1 MKKAWFA
8 LAALAGVAVWSAA
21 IEYSTMQRGGLT
33 VEDCATIRSVFV
45 GKDTAKHTFVI
56 EALGLENGCASPD
69 RHVTRRLVKRLHS
82 FENPDLSIVDY
93 VDRLL
98 LTRRDDAAARW
109 LPAAVAV
116 HLAWDRL
123 PLTNGT
129 APQVRSSRL
138 KAEIDKLHDTLKGDD
153 TAAIVASLERYLSR
167 PALAPPAEWDAAD
180 QLLKRLRLIATREY
194 FYWYARSSEWRRTPI
209 TNHLFSV
216 SIYNPA
222 IICDDS
228 RAIRHVAELFLAG
241 QASDL
246 NGEYAL
252 RGLLRIAEKN
262 PDFPDLAERIAAK
275 LGDSVSLRL
284 EPPSIKY
291 DREVVA
297 PDNCASAIE
306 LISRQDA
313 NNR

>member
-1 MKKAWFA
+1 MKKAWFS
-8 LAALAGVAVWSAA
+8 LAALAGIAVWSAA
-21 IEYSTMQRGGLT
+21 IEYSTMRRGGLT
-33 VEDCATIRSVFV
+33 IEDCATMRSVFV
-45 GKDTAKHTFVI
+45 GRDTARHTFII
-56 EALGLENGCASPD
+56 EALGLESGCVPPD
-69 RHVTRRLVKRLHS
+69 RHVTRQLVKRLHS

-98 LTRRDDAAARW
+98 LTHRDDAAARW

-116 HLAWDRL
+116 YFAWERL
-123 PLTNGT
+123 PFTNGT

-138 KAEIDKLHDTLKGDD
+138 KAEIDKLQDTLKGEDA
-153 TAAIVASLERYLSR
+153 AAIVASLESYLSR
-167 PALAPPAEWDAAD
+167 PALALSAEWVVAD
-180 QLLKRLRLIATREY
+180 QLLKRLRLIAIREY
-194 FYWYARSSEWRRTPI
+194 LYWYARSSEWRRTP
-209 TNHLFSV
+209 TTSHLFSV
-216 SIYNPA
+216 SVYNPA
-222 IICDDS
+222 IICDDE
-228 RAIRHVAELFLAG
+228 RAIRRVAELFLAEE
-241 QASDL
+241 ASDL

-284 EPPSIKY
+284 EPLSIKY

-297 PDNCASAIE
+297 PDNCASAME

>member
-8 LAALAGVAVWSAA
+8 LAALAGIAVWSAA
-21 IEYSTMQRGGLT
+21 VEYSVMRRGGLT
-33 VEDCATIRSVFV
+33 VRDCETIRSVFL
-45 GKDTAKHTFVI
+45 GRDTANGTFMI
-56 EALGLENGCASPD
+56 EALGLENGCIPPD
-69 RHVTRRLVKRLHS
+69 RHVTRRIVKRLHS
-82 FENPDLSIVDY
+82 FENPGLSIVDY

-98 LTRRDDAAARW
+98 LTHRDDAAARW
-109 LPAAVAV
+109 LPAAAAV

-138 KAEIDKLHDTLKGDD
+138 RTEIDKLHNTLKGDD
-153 TAAIVASLERYLSR
+153 TAAIVDSLEKYLSR
-167 PALAPPAEWDAAD
+167 PALAPSAEWDAAD

-194 FYWYARSSEWRRTPI
+194 FYWYARSSEWRRTPT

-228 RAIRHVAELFLAG
+228 RAIRRVAELFLAG

-252 RGLLRIAEKN
+252 RGLLRIAEKY

-284 EPPSIKY
+284 EPFSIKY

-297 PDNCASAIE
+297 PDNCTSAIQ

-313 NNR
+313 STR